1 MTLGILCTVVL
12 GAVALWQA
20 VLAAAYRRIA
30 ADAYEKGHRDAS
42 ASWRGVVAVHE
53 TGLRVLGARHDT
65 FVEGLKR
72 CHWPHVRHDARA
84 MHQAIHDAAVAAN
97 RAAEAAREQADC
109 KHTAEFE

>member
-12 GAVALWQA
+12 GAVALRQA
-20 VLAAAYRRIA
+20 VMAATYRRIA

-42 ASWRGVVAVHE
+42 DSWRGVVAVHE

-65 FVEGLKR
+65 FVEGIKR
-72 CHWPHVRHDARA
+72 CQWPHVRNDARA

-97 RAAEAAREQADC
+97 RAAEEVRSSE
-109 KHTAEFE
+109 ERP